1 MSRYVRARPDALDRR
16 YNPRCVTNIRARV
29 LLPNGASEPCLV
41 RDVSR
46 GGSRLVFQRTVALPV
61 EFELVI
67 GERGRARPVR
77 LVWFEGRQA
86 GIAKSIRPT
95 IPANSP

>member
-1 MSRYVRARPDALDRR
+1 MNRYVRARPDPPDRR
-16 YNPRCVTNIRARV
+16 YNPRCVTNIRGVVR
-29 LLPNGASEPCLV
+29 LPDGTTESCLV
-41 RDVSR
+41 RDVSS
-46 GGSRLVFQRTVALPV
+46 GGCRLVFQRTIALPA

-67 GERGRARPVR
+67 GEGGRARPVR

-86 GIAKSIRPT
+86 GVAKMIRPT